1 MIPLLVALPALAVIP
16 QFWEVRTYD
25 EFRQGELSGLSIT
38 SDGELVLAPRF
49 DMLFDTDETLI
60 FSAVADSAGNV
71 YLGTGHGGKVYR
83 VDVDGNGTV
92 LADLLE
98 LDVLALALDAEDGLF
113 AATSPDGKVYRIG
126 PDGGEQVFFDP
137 EDKYIWSL
145 LFDERGNLLVAT
157 GGEGVIYN
165 VAPDG
170 SGEVFY
176 DSEET
181 HIITMTFD
189 AERNLIA
196 GGNPKGYIYRISDD
210 GRPFVLYDSGMQE
223 VHSLALAA
231 DGTIYA
237 GVVNSSGA
245 AVVPQA
251 PSTAPEGTETP
262 TVSVTIGP
270 GAAVAQQPQNRPVQQ
285 GSPSGSGGARASGGG
300 GAGAAQ
306 SAILEVRTDG
316 VVTTVWQS
324 SSEMIFALLPHDQGL
339 FFATGTKGRI
349 YNYEGPRRTTLVVES
364 TEEQTTQ
371 LLAHGTRV
379 FASSSN
385 AGKLFE
391 LSSEVAST
399 GFYESE
405 VRNTEATSSWG
416 KVSWK
421 GGTGGVEILTRT
433 GNTGSPDSTWSDWT
447 PIGDSGEVFSPN
459 ARFIQ
464 WKAVLN
470 GEGDDAA
477 ALSSVRVPYLQQNFR
492 PDVTSLVVL
501 PSGVALQK
509 VQTANNAAAQVGNGN
524 GSTAPRIPPRRLTQ
538 KGARSLQWTATDRNN
553 DGLTYSL
560 HYKAE
565 NEAAWKLLRDG
576 LEDPFYTLS
585 SDTLPDGIYVFRV
598 VASDEGSNPEEIALA
613 GERET
618 APFAIDNSPPS
629 VTMREEGIE
638 NRRVRLHVE
647 VEDRTSTLKQAG
659 VSVDA
664 GEWRPIF
671 PVDGIVDSL
680 SEVFDFSSIELTA
693 GEHTIAFRVYDQNEN
708 VGIGKTIV
716 RIP

>member
-1 MIPLLVALPALAVIP
+1 
-16 QFWEVRTYD
+16 
-25 EFRQGELSGLSIT
+25 
-38 SDGELVLAPRF
+38 
-49 DMLFDTDETLI
+49 
-60 FSAVADSAGNV
+60 
-71 YLGTGHGGKVYR
+71 
-83 VDVDGNGTV
+83 
-92 LADLLE
+92 
-98 LDVLALALDAEDGLF
+98 
-113 AATSPDGKVYRIG
+113 
-126 PDGGEQVFFDP
+126 
-137 EDKYIWSL
+137 
-145 LFDERGNLLVAT
+145 
-157 GGEGVIYN
+157 
-165 VAPDG
+165 
-170 SGEVFY
+170 
-176 DSEET
+176 
-181 HIITMTFD
+181 
-189 AERNLIA
+189 
-196 GGNPKGYIYRISDD
+196 
-210 GRPFVLYDSGMQE
+210 
-223 VHSLALAA
+223 
-231 DGTIYA
+231 
-237 GVVNSSGA
+237 
-245 AVVPQA
+245 
-251 PSTAPEGTETP
+251 
-262 TVSVTIGP
+262 
-270 GAAVAQQPQNRPVQQ
+270 
-285 GSPSGSGGARASGGG
+285 
-300 GAGAAQ
+300 
-306 SAILEVRTDG
+306 
-316 VVTTVWQS
+316 
-324 SSEMIFALLPHDQGL
+324 MIFALLPHDQGL
-339 FFATGTKGRI
+339 FFSTGTKGRI

-399 GFYESE
+399 GFYESK

-421 GGTGGVEILTRT
+421 GGTGGVGILTRT
-433 GNTGSPDSTWSDWT
+433 GNTGSPDSTWSDWA

-470 GEGDDAA
+470 GEGEGTA

-509 VQTANNAAAQVGNGN
+509 VQTANNAAAQAGNGN

-638 NRRVRLHVE
+638 NRRVWLHVE
-647 VEDRTSTLKQAG
+647 VEDRTSTLKQAA

>member
-1 MIPLLVALPALAVIP
+1 MKKPFWMIPLLVALPALGVIP

-25 EFRQGELSGLSIT
+25 EFREGELSGLSIT

-49 DMLFDTDETLI
+49 DVLFDTDETLI
-60 FSAVADSAGNV
+60 FSAVADSAGDV
-71 YLGTGHGGKVYR
+71 YLGTGHDGKVYR
-83 VDVDGNGTV
+83 VDADGNGAL

-126 PDGGEQVFFDP
+126 PDGSEQVFFDP
-137 EDKYIWSL
+137 EDKYVWSL
-145 LFDERGNLLVAT
+145 LFDEMGNLFVAT
-157 GGEGVIYN
+157 GGEGVIYR

-170 SGEVFY
+170 TSEVFY

-181 HIITMTFD
+181 HIITMAFD
-189 AERNLIA
+189 ATGNLIA
-196 GGNPKGYIYRISDD
+196 GGNPKGYVYRISDD

-237 GVVNSSGA
+237 AVVNSSGA
-245 AVVPQA
+245 TVSPQA
-251 PSTAPEGTETP
+251 PGTAPSTTEGT
-262 TVSVTIGP
+262 TVSVTVGP
-270 GAAVAQQPQNRPVQQ
+270 GAAAAQQQPQARPAQQ
-285 GSPSGSGGARASGGG
+285 GSRSGGG
-300 GAGAAQ
+300 GAGASGRGAAAPQ
-306 SAILEVRTDG
+306 SALLEVRTDG

-324 SSEMIFALLPHDQGL
+324 SSEMIFALLPHDEGL
-339 FFATGTKGRI
+339 FFSTGTKGRI

-364 TEEQTTQ
+364 SEEQTTQ
-371 LLAHGTRV
+371 LLIHGTRV
-379 FASSSN
+379 YASSSN

-391 LSSEVAST
+391 LSNQVAGT
-399 GFYESE
+399 GFYESK

-416 KVSWK
+416 KVSWR
-421 GGTGGVEILTRT
+421 GGTGSVEILTRT
-433 GNTGSPDSTWSDWT
+433 GNTGSPDSTWSDWA

-470 GEGDDAA
+470 GEGEDVPL
-477 ALSSVRVPYLQQNFR
+477 LSSVRVPYLQQNFR

-509 VQTANNAAAQVGNGN
+509 VQTTNNAAAQAGSGNGN
-524 GSTAPRIPPRRLTQ
+524 AAPRIPPRRLNQ

-576 LEDPFYTLS
+576 LEDAFYTVA
-585 SDTLPDGIYVFRV
+585 SDTLPDGTYVFRV
-598 VASDEGSNPEEIALA
+598 VASDGGANPAEIALA
-613 GERET
+613 GERE
-618 APFAIDNSPPS
+618 PS
-629 VTMREEGIE
+629 TIL
-638 NRRVRLHVE
+638 RL
-647 VEDRTSTLKQAG
+647 A
-659 VSVDA
+659 
-664 GEWRPIF
+664 
-671 PVDGIVDSL
+671 
-680 SEVFDFSSIELTA
+680 
-693 GEHTIAFRVYDQNEN
+693 
-708 VGIGKTIV
+708 
-716 RIP
+716 

>member
-1 MIPLLVALPALAVIP
+1 MIPLLVALPALGVIP
-16 QFWEVRTYD
+16 QFWEVRSYD
-25 EFRQGELSGLSIT
+25 EFREGELNGLSIT

-49 DMLFDTDETLI
+49 DILFDTDETLI
-60 FSAVADSAGNV
+60 FSAVADSAGAV
-71 YLGTGHGGKVYR
+71 YLGTGHDGKVYR
-83 VDVDGNGTV
+83 VGADGNGTL
-92 LADLLE
+92 LADLPE
-98 LDVLALALDAEDGLF
+98 LDVLALALDTEDGLF

-126 PDGGEQVFFDP
+126 PDGSEQVFFDP
-137 EDKYIWSL
+137 EDKYVWSL
-145 LFDERGNLLVAT
+145 LFDEMGSLFVAT
-157 GGEGVIYN
+157 GDEGVIYR

-170 SGEVFY
+170 TSEVFY

-181 HIITMTFD
+181 HIITMAFD
-189 AERNLIA
+189 ATGNLIA
-196 GGNPKGYIYRISDD
+196 GGNPKGYVYRISDD

-237 GVVNSSGA
+237 AVVNSSGA
-245 AVVPQA
+245 AVPPQA
-251 PSTAPEGTETP
+251 PATAAPTTDGT
-262 TVSVTIGP
+262 TVSVTVGP
-270 GAAVAQQPQNRPVQQ
+270 AAAAQQPQARPAQQ
-285 GSPSGSGGARASGGG
+285 GSGPGRG
-300 GAGAAQ
+300 GAGGAGRRAAAPQ
-306 SAILEVRTDG
+306 GALLEVRTDG

-324 SSEMIFALLPHDQGL
+324 SSEMIFALLPHDEGL
-339 FFATGTKGRI
+339 FFSTGTKGRI

-364 TEEQTTQ
+364 SEEQTTQ
-371 LLAHGTRV
+371 LLVHGTRV
-379 FASSSN
+379 YASSSN

-391 LSSEVAST
+391 LSNQVAGT
-399 GFYESE
+399 GFYESK
-405 VRNTEATSSWG
+405 VRNTGATSSWG
-416 KVSWK
+416 KVSWR

-433 GNTGSPDSTWSDWT
+433 GNTGSPDSTWSDWA

-464 WKAVLN
+464 WKAVLD
-470 GEGDDAA
+470 GVDEDAPL
-477 ALSSVRVPYLQQNFR
+477 LSSVRVPYLQQNFR

-501 PSGVALQK
+501 PPGVSLQK
-509 VQTANNAAAQVGNGN
+509 VQTTNNAAAQAGN
-524 GSTAPRIPPRRLTQ
+524 GSGNAAPRIPPRRLNQ

-553 DGLTYSL
+553 DTLTYSL

-565 NEAAWKLLRDG
+565 NEAAWKVLQDG
-576 LEDPFYTLS
+576 LEDAFYTVR
-585 SDTLPDGIYVFRV
+585 SDMLPDGTYVFRV
-598 VASDEGSNPEEIALA
+598 VASDGGSNPAEIALA

-647 VEDRTSTLKQAG
+647 VEDQTSTLKQAE

-664 GEWRPIF
+664 GNWRPIF

-680 SEVFDFSSIELTA
+680 SEVFEFSSIELTP
-693 GEHTIAFRVYDQNEN
+693 GEHTVAFRIYDQNEN
-708 VGIGKTIV
+708 VGMGKTIV